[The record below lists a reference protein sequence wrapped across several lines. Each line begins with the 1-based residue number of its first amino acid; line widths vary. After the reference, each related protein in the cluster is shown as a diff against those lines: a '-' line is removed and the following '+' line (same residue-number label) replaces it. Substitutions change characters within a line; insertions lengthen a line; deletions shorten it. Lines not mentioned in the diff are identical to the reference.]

1 MFLLHTTPQIHS
13 ILPLEGW
20 TDDGTIKCSG
30 RVDWGGGL
38 LSTMKRIFRVLCT
51 LAALVSGASVVAQP
65 AQDWANFQCY
75 QNQNATVKALPQDQ
89 RKVVFMG
96 NSITQNWVSRHGQF
110 FKDNGY
116 IGRGIGGQTPYQM
129 VLRFYDDVVDL
140 HPKAVVINGGTN
152 DIALNNHPYVEDRT
166 FHNITIMAQI
176 AKENG
181 IKVILTSVTPCDH
194 YVWRPEVTD
203 VVGKIKSLN
212 ARIQA
217 YAKKNKFEY
226 VDYFSAMADANGVM
240 KEGISD
246 EGCHPTVA
254 GYEIMEPLV
263 QAAIKKLVK

>member
-1 MFLLHTTPQIHS
+1 
-13 ILPLEGW
+13 
-20 TDDGTIKCSG
+20 
-30 RVDWGGGL
+30 
-38 LSTMKRIFRVLCT
+38 MKRIFRVLCT
-51 LAALVSGASVVAQP
+51 LAALVSGASVAAQP
-65 AQDWANFQCY
+65 AQDWADFKRY
-75 QNQNATVKALPQDQ
+75 QKDNATAVTLPQEK

-96 NSITQNWVSRHGQF
+96 NSITENWVRRHGQF
-110 FKDNGY
+110 FTDNGY
-116 IGRGIGGQTPYQM
+116 IGRGISGQTTYQM
-129 VLRFYDDVVDL
+129 VLRFYEDVVNL
-140 HPKAVVINGGTN
+140 KPKAVVINGGTN

-166 FHNITIMAQI
+166 FQNITIMAMI

-181 IKVILTSVTPCDH
+181 IKVILSSVTPCDH

-240 KEGISD
+240 REGISD
-246 EGCHPTVA
+246 EGCHPNVA

-263 QAAIKKLVK
+263 QAAIKKVVK

>member
-1 MFLLHTTPQIHS
+1 MKKLFHT
-13 ILPLEGW
+13 
-20 TDDGTIKCSG
+20 
-30 RVDWGGGL
+30 
-38 LSTMKRIFRVLCT
+38 FCT
-51 LAALVSGASVVAQP
+51 LAALLASATVVAQP
-65 AQDWANFQCY
+65 AQDWANFQRY
-75 QNQNATVKALPQDQ
+75 QRDNETVKTLPQEK

-96 NSITQNWVSRHGQF
+96 NSITENWVRRHGQF
-110 FKDNGY
+110 FTDNGY
-116 IGRGIGGQTPYQM
+116 IGRGISGQTTYQM
-129 VLRFYDDVVDL
+129 VLRFYEDVVNL
-140 HPKAVVINGGTN
+140 KPKAVVINGGTN

-166 FHNITIMAQI
+166 FQNITIMAMI

-181 IKVILTSVTPCDH
+181 IKVILSSVTPCDH

-240 KEGISD
+240 REGISD
-246 EGCHPTVA
+246 EGCHPNVA

-263 QAAIKKLVK
+263 QAAIKKVVK